1 MTTSAPPPPPHAPG
15 DLGAHVR
22 AAAEAGELVVQ
33 PRMGMVG
40 SREMAAGVAAVAA
53 LPERTVA
60 TLTIDSY
67 TRVGDHAA
75 ATAALRGGRPLNG
88 FPLVSHGPATTARVA
103 AAAGRTTPVQVRHGS
118 ADPMAIFR
126 TMTAAGL
133 AASEGGPVSYCLPY
147 GRTPLAES
155 VAAWRESV
163 AYLTEES
170 RAHGRRAH
178 LESFG
183 GCLLGQLCPPSL
195 LVAVSVLECLFFAAH
210 GATSVSL
217 SYAQQTH
224 PAQDA
229 GALTALR
236 LLSDEFLPPAVDRHI
251 VLYTYMGV
259 YPRTVPGA
267 RLLLRR
273 SAELAVRGGAQ
284 RLIVKTETEAHRI
297 PTVAEN
303 LTALRIA
310 AAAAARTPRGAG
322 TPGAGARAGRG
333 GPADADAE
341 EVLAEAR
348 ALVTAVLDL
357 SDDIGAAL
365 LKAFDR
371 GLLDVPFCLHPDN
384 RGAVRSTVAPDGR
397 LQWTD
402 LGALPLLTTSRRT
415 TPMTSRQLSGML
427 DRVAREHD
435 RAAGT
440 DDDREPAVPGPGN
453 RLRPGGRAEAHDQ
466 AQDHVPDH
474 VPDRATD
481 RATGPARGHDR
492 APSPTAA
499 PGREPAPDPVRRGAP
514 AEPAAPLRIAFVG
527 MGPRGLSVL
536 ERLAARCA
544 EEAPGRPVEV
554 YAVDP
559 YEAGAGRIWR
569 TDQSPWFLMNTPA
582 QEVTMFS
589 GPADDGPHRP
599 GAGPTL
605 GEWWAEDDPADAA
618 PEGYAPRAVYGRYLT
633 HVMRRIEET
642 LPPSLTV
649 HRVPARVICADRV
662 HGDGPGA
669 HRLRL
674 DRGDVLTVDRV
685 VLATGHPVN
694 EPDADQRAWQRFARE
709 HSTPARPV
717 RHIAGGSASEMPLA
731 EIPAGA
737 SVGIVGMGLT
747 FYDILTELTLGRGGV
762 FTEGGEGLLYLPSGK
777 EPRILA
783 GSRGGVPLLTRGA
796 NQKGPAHRYRARL
809 FTAERMAA
817 LRSAAAP
824 VDFERSVLPWLL
836 AEVNLVLLATRIR
849 RAHGADAAAEFTERG
864 VEALADRPDLRLL
877 QGLAAA
883 HRVDPRPLTG
893 LDALARPFGGRHFGS
908 PAEFHKVLTDWLRSD
923 LAEARQGNAD
933 GPLKAAADVLRDV
946 RQTIRSVVDFGGLA
960 PESHRRFLAEFGPVA
975 AMVSTGPPQ
984 VRSEQFLALLAAG
997 VLEPVG
1003 PGARFAADP
1012 VEGRF
1017 SVESPQVENS
1027 WVPLDVV
1034 VDARVPGT
1042 DLAADRDPLIR
1053 GLMVDGEIRTFTN
1066 HAEGAGEFATGGL
1079 DCTDAP
1085 FHPVRADGS
1094 VDTTTHVLGI
1104 PSEHT
1109 RWFTQV
1115 GSGRPGAWGSFTRDA
1130 DAIAAALLRGA
1141 AVGGGP
1147 LRTGGGP
1154 GRHRRRNGPSGGPT
1168 ADLPRPG
1175 GVLLGGAAR

>member
-1 MTTSAPPPPPHAPG
+1 MTTTAPPPHRPAPG
-15 DLGAHVR
+15 DLGAFVR
-22 AAAEAGELVVQ
+22 ASADAGELVVQ
-33 PRMGMVG
+33 PRMGMAAPE
-40 SREMAAGVAAVAA
+40 EMARGVAAVAA

-75 ATAALRGGRPLNG
+75 ATAALRAGRPLNG
-88 FPLVSHGPATTARVA
+88 FPLVSHGPRTGARVA
-103 AAAGRTTPVQVRHGS
+103 ASAGRGTPVQVRHGS

-126 TMTAAGL
+126 TMAAAGL
-133 AASEGGPVSYCLPY
+133 TASEGGPVSYCLPY

-155 VAAWRESV
+155 VAAWRDSV
-163 AYLTEES
+163 QYLTERS

-195 LVAVSVLECLFFAAH
+195 LVAVSVLECLFFVAN

-236 LLSDEFLPPAVDRHI
+236 RLADEFLPPHVDRHI

-297 PTVAEN
+297 PTVQEN

-310 AAAAARTPRGAG
+310 ADAARAAHTAPYPTG
-322 TPGAGARAGRG
+322 
-333 GPADADAE
+333 ADAE
-341 EVLAEAR
+341 ETLAEAR
-348 ALVTAVLDL
+348 TLVTTVLAL
-357 SDDIGAAL
+357 SDDLGVAL

-397 LQWTD
+397 LHWTD

-427 DRVAREHD
+427 GRVAREHD
-435 RAAGT
+435 RAA
-440 DDDREPAVPGPGN
+440 
-453 RLRPGGRAEAHDQ
+453 
-466 AQDHVPDH
+466 
-474 VPDRATD
+474 ATD
-481 RATGPARGHDR
+481 PTPDPAPR
-492 APSPTAA
+492 AA
-499 PGREPAPDPVRRGAP
+499 PPS
-514 AEPAAPLRIAFVG
+514 PAAPLRVAFAG

-544 EEAPGRPVEV
+544 EEPPERPVEV
-554 YAVDP
+554 FAVDP

-569 TDQSPWFLMNTPA
+569 TDQSPRFLMNTPA

-589 GPADDGPHRP
+589 GPADEGPHRP

-605 GEWWAEDDPADAA
+605 GEWWAADDPAGAE
-618 PEGYAPRAVYGRYLT
+618 PGGYAPRAVYGRYLT
-633 HVMRRIEET
+633 YVMARIEET
-642 LPPSLTV
+642 LPPGLTV

-662 HGDGPGA
+662 REGDGTEAAP

-674 DRGDVLTVDRV
+674 DRGDVLTVDRL
-685 VLATGHPVN
+685 VLATGHPLT
-694 EPDADQRAWQRFARE
+694 EPDAEQREWQRFARA
-709 HSTPARPV
+709 HSSPARPV
-717 RHIAGGSASEMPLA
+717 RYVGGGSASEMPLA

-737 SVGIVGMGLT
+737 SVGILGMGLT
-747 FYDILTELTLGRGGV
+747 FYDILAELTLGRGGAFV
-762 FTEGGEGLLYLPSGK
+762 EGEEGLLYLPSGK

-809 FTAERMAA
+809 FTPGRMAE
-817 LRSAAAP
+817 LRAAGAP
-824 VDFERSVLPWLL
+824 LDFERTVLPWLL

-849 RAHGADAAAEFTERG
+849 RAHGPEAAREFTERG
-864 VEALADRPDLRLL
+864 VAVLADRDDPRPRLL
-877 QGLAAA
+877 ERLAAGYG
-883 HRVDPRPLTG
+883 HRVDPKPLTG
-893 LDALARPFGGRHFGS
+893 LDALARPFAGRRFGS
-908 PAEFHKVLTDWLRSD
+908 SAEYHKVLTEWLRAD
-923 LAEARQGNAD
+923 LAEARRGNAD

-946 RQTIRSVVDFGGLA
+946 RQTIRTVVDFGGLT
-960 PESHRRFLAEFGPVA
+960 PDSHRWFLTEFGPVA

-984 VRSEQFLALLAAG
+984 LRSEQFLALLAAG

-1003 PGARFAADP
+1003 PGARFEADP

-1017 SVESPQVENS
+1017 AVESAQVENS
-1027 WVPLDVV
+1027 WVALDVL

-1066 HAEGAGEFATGGL
+1066 AAEGAGEFATGGL
-1079 DCTDAP
+1079 DCTDSP

-1094 VDTTTHVLGI
+1094 VDTSTHVLGI

-1115 GSGRPGAWGSFTRDA
+1115 GSGRPGPWGSFTRDA
-1130 DAIAAALLRGA
+1130 DAIAQA
-1141 AVGGGP
+1141 
-1147 LRTGGGP
+1147 
-1154 GRHRRRNGPSGGPT
+1154 
-1168 ADLPRPG
+1168 
-1175 GVLLGGAAR
+1175 LLGGAG

>member
-1 MTTSAPPPPPHAPG
+1 MTTSASPPLAPG
-15 DLGAHVR
+15 DLGAFVR
-22 AAAEAGELVVQ
+22 ASAEAGELVVQ

-40 SREMAAGVAAVAA
+40 PEDMAAGVAAVAA

-75 ATAALRGGRPLNG
+75 ATSALRTGQPLNG
-88 FPLVSHGPATTARVA
+88 FPLVSHGPKTTARVA
-103 AAAGRTTPVQVRHGS
+103 AAAGRATPVQVRHGS

-126 TMTAAGL
+126 TMAAAGL
-133 AASEGGPVSYCLPY
+133 SASEGGPVSYCLPY

-155 VAAWRESV
+155 VAAWRDSV
-163 AYLTEES
+163 QFLTEES

-195 LVAVSVLECLFFAAH
+195 LVAVSVLECLFFAAN

-224 PAQDA
+224 PAQDT

-236 LLSDEFLPPAVDRHI
+236 LLADEFLPPSVDRHI

-297 PTVAEN
+297 PTIAEN

-310 AAAAARTPRGAG
+310 ADAARSVPRRGPN
-322 TPGAGARAGRG
+322 PGRTAE
-333 GPADADAE
+333 ADTE
-341 EVLAEAR
+341 ETLAEAR
-348 ALVTAVLDL
+348 AMITAVLAL
-357 SDDIGAAL
+357 SDDLGVAL

-397 LQWTD
+397 LHWTD

-415 TPMTSRQLSGML
+415 IPMTSRQLSGML
-427 DRVAREHD
+427 GRVAREHD
-435 RAAGT
+435 LAAGT
-440 DDDREPAVPGPGN
+440 NPPP
-453 RLRPGGRAEAHDQ
+453 
-466 AQDHVPDH
+466 
-474 VPDRATD
+474 
-481 RATGPARGHDR
+481 
-492 APSPTAA
+492 
-499 PGREPAPDPVRRGAP
+499 EPAPRAAP
-514 AEPAAPLRIAFVG
+514 APSADPLRIAFVG

-544 EEAPGRPVEV
+544 DGPPGRPVEV
-554 YAVDP
+554 FAVDP

-605 GEWWAEDDPADAA
+605 GAWWAEDDPVGAD

-633 HVMRRIEET
+633 YVMQRIEET

-649 HRVPARVICADRV
+649 HRVPARVICAERV
-662 HGDGPGA
+662 GGAGGSAGTGTPGGVDGSP

-685 VLATGHPVN
+685 VLATGHPIV
-694 EPDADQRAWQRFARE
+694 EPDADQRAWTRFAQT

-717 RHIAGGSASEMPLA
+717 RHIVGGSATEMPLA
-731 EIPAGA
+731 AIPAGA
-737 SVGIVGMGLT
+737 SVGILGMGLT
-747 FYDILTELTLGRGGV
+747 FYDVLTELTLGRGGT
-762 FTEGGEGLLYLPSGK
+762 FTEGCDGLLYLPSGK

-796 NQKGPAHRYRARL
+796 NQKGPEHRYQARL
-809 FTAERMAA
+809 FTAERMAE
-817 LRSAAAP
+817 LRAEAAP
-824 VDFERSVLPWLL
+824 LDFESAVLPWLL
-836 AEVNLVLLATRIR
+836 AEVNLVLLATRVR
-849 RAHGADAAAEFTERG
+849 QVHGRDAAEEFTERAAQ
-864 VEALADRPDLRLL
+864 ALRDRPDPRILERIAS
-877 QGLAAA
+877 GYRIDA
-883 HRVDPRPLTG
+883 RPLSG
-893 LDALARPFGGRHFGS
+893 LDALARPFAGRRFGS
-908 PAEFHKVLTDWLRSD
+908 PAEYHKVLTEWLRAD
-923 LAEARQGNAD
+923 LFEARQGNAD

-946 RQTIRSVVDFGGLA
+946 RQTIRTVVDFGGLN
-960 PESHRRFLAEFGPVA
+960 PDSHRWFLAEFGPVA

-984 VRSEQFLALLAAG
+984 ERSEQFLALLAAG

-1003 PGARFAADP
+1003 PGARFTADP

-1017 SVESPQVENS
+1017 AVESTQVENS

-1034 VDARVPGT
+1034 VDARVPST
-1042 DLAADRDPLIR
+1042 DLVADRDPLIR
-1053 GLMVDGEIRTFTN
+1053 CLMVDGEIRTFTN
-1066 HAEGAGEFATGGL
+1066 ATDGAGEFATGGL

-1094 VDTTTHVLGI
+1094 VDTSTHVLGI

-1115 GSGRPGAWGSFTRDA
+1115 GSGRPGPWGSFTRDA
-1130 DAIAAALLRGA
+1130 DAIAEALLGA
-1141 AVGGGP
+1141 SGSCGAE
-1147 LRTGGGP
+1147 
-1154 GRHRRRNGPSGGPT
+1154 SGGT
-1168 ADLPRPG
+1168 GA
-1175 GVLLGGAAR
+1175 GAARAGGARADAVPAGGAR

>member
-1 MTTSAPPPPPHAPG
+1 MTTSAPPPLAPG
-15 DLGAHVR
+15 DLGAFVQES
-22 AAAEAGELVVQ
+22 AEAGELVVQ

-40 SREMAAGVAAVAA
+40 PEDMAAGVAAVAA

-75 ATAALRGGRPLNG
+75 ATAALRAGRPLNG
-88 FPLVSHGPATTARVA
+88 FPLVSHGPKTTARVA
-103 AAAGRTTPVQVRHGS
+103 AAAGRASPVQVRHGS

-126 TMTAAGL
+126 TMAAAGL

-155 VAAWRESV
+155 VAAWRDSV
-163 AYLTEES
+163 QFLTEES

-195 LVAVSVLECLFFAAH
+195 LVAVSVLECLFFTAN

-224 PAQDA
+224 PGQDT

-236 LLSDEFLPPAVDRHI
+236 LLADEFLPPTVDRHI

-259 YPRTVPGA
+259 YPKTVPGA

-297 PTVAEN
+297 PTVQEN

-310 AAAAARTPRGAG
+310 ADAARAAPRGPH
-322 TPGAGARAGRG
+322 PGARVSE
-333 GPADADAE
+333 ADAE
-341 EVLAEAR
+341 EILAEAR
-348 ALVTAVLDL
+348 ALVTAVLAL
-357 SDDIGAAL
+357 SDDLGVAL

-384 RGAVRSTVAPDGR
+384 RGTVRSTVAPDGR

-415 TPMTSRQLSGML
+415 VPMTSRQLSGML
-427 DRVAREHD
+427 GRVAREHD
-435 RAAGT
+435 QAAAT
-440 DDDREPAVPGPGN
+440 NPPPEPVP
-453 RLRPGGRAEAHDQ
+453 RDL
-466 AQDHVPDH
+466 
-474 VPDRATD
+474 
-481 RATGPARGHDR
+481 
-492 APSPTAA
+492 
-499 PGREPAPDPVRRGAP
+499 PAPN
-514 AEPAAPLRIAFVG
+514 AAPLRIAFVG

-544 EEAPGRPVEV
+544 ARPPARPIEV
-554 YAVDP
+554 FAVDP

-582 QEVTMFS
+582 KEVTMFS
-589 GPADDGPHRP
+589 GPADAGPHRP
-599 GAGPTL
+599 GAGPSL
-605 GEWWAEDDPADAA
+605 GEWWAEDDPAGAE
-618 PEGYAPRAVYGRYLT
+618 PEGYAPRTVYGRYLT
-633 HVMRRIEET
+633 YVMRRIEET

-649 HRVPARVICADRV
+649 HRVPARVICADRAR
-662 HGDGPGA
+662 DGSGQDAAPY
-669 HRLRL
+669 RLRL
-674 DRGDVLTVDRV
+674 DRGDVLTVERM

-694 EPDADQRAWQRFARE
+694 ELDPDQRAWKRFARE

-717 RHIAGGSASEMPLA
+717 RHIAGGSANEMPLA
-731 EIPAGA
+731 EIPPGA
-737 SVGIVGMGLT
+737 RVGILGMGLT
-747 FYDILTELTLGRGGV
+747 FYDILTELTLGRGGT
-762 FTEGGEGLLYLPSGK
+762 FTEGCDGLLYLPSGK
-777 EPRILA
+777 EPRIHA

-796 NQKGPAHRYRARL
+796 NQKGPAYRYRARL

-817 LRSAAAP
+817 LRAEGAP
-824 VDFERSVLPWLL
+824 LDFERTVLPWLL
-836 AEVNLVLLATRIR
+836 AEINLVLLAARIR
-849 RAHGADAAAEFTERG
+849 QVHGPEAADEFTGRG
-864 VEALADRPDLRLL
+864 AQALADRPDLRLL
-877 QGLAAA
+877 ERLAAA
-883 HRVDPRPLTG
+883 YRIDSRPLTG
-893 LDALARPFGGRHFGS
+893 LDALARPFHGRRFGS
-908 PAEFHKVLTDWLRSD
+908 PAEYHKVLTEWLRAD
-923 LAEARQGNAD
+923 LFEARQGNAD

-946 RQTIRSVVDFGGLA
+946 RQTIRTVVDFGGLTPA
-960 PESHRRFLAEFGPVA
+960 SHRWFLAEFGPVA
-975 AMVSTGPPQ
+975 ALVSTGPPQ
-984 VRSEQFLALLAAG
+984 LRSEQFLALLAAG

-1003 PGARFAADP
+1003 PGARFGTDP

-1017 SVESPQVENS
+1017 TVESAQVENS

-1042 DLAADRDPLIR
+1042 DLAADRNPLIR
-1053 GLMVDGEIRTFTN
+1053 GLLVDGEIRTFTN
-1066 HAEGAGEFATGGL
+1066 AADGGGEFATGGL
-1079 DCTDAP
+1079 DCTDSP
-1085 FHPVRADGS
+1085 FHPVRADGT
-1094 VDTTTHVLGI
+1094 VDTGTHVLGI
-1104 PSEHT
+1104 PTEYT

-1115 GSGRPGAWGSFTRDA
+1115 GSGRPGPWGSFTRDA
-1130 DAIAAALLRGA
+1130 DAIAEAL
-1141 AVGGGP
+1141 
-1147 LRTGGGP
+1147 TGGAG
-1154 GRHRRRNGPSGGPT
+1154 
-1168 ADLPRPG
+1168 
-1175 GVLLGGAAR
+1175 

>member
-1 MTTSAPPPPPHAPG
+1 MTTSALPPPPSALAAG
-15 DLGAHVR
+15 DLGAFVR
-22 AAAEAGELVVQ
+22 ASADAGELVVQ
-33 PRMGMVG
+33 PRMGMAG
-40 SREMAAGVAAVAA
+40 PEEMAHGVAAVAE

-75 ATAALRGGRPLNG
+75 ATAALRAGRPLNG
-88 FPLVSHGPATTARVA
+88 FPLVSHGPRTGARVA
-103 AAAGRTTPVQVRHGS
+103 AAAGRGTPVQVRHGS

-126 TMTAAGL
+126 TMAAAGL

-155 VAAWRESV
+155 VAAWRDSV
-163 AYLTEES
+163 QFLTEES
-170 RAHGRRAH
+170 RKRGRRAH

-195 LVAVSVLECLFFAAH
+195 LVAVSVLECLFFVAN

-224 PAQDA
+224 PAQDT

-236 LLSDEFLPPAVDRHI
+236 RLADEFLPPSVDRHI

-259 YPRTVPGA
+259 YPKTVHGA

-297 PTVAEN
+297 PTVQEN

-310 AAAAARTPRGAG
+310 ADAARAAHG
-322 TPGAGARAGRG
+322 TPSGAGADG
-333 GPADADAE
+333 E
-341 EVLAEAR
+341 ETYAEAR
-348 ALVTAVLDL
+348 ALVTTVLAL
-357 SDDIGAAL
+357 SDDLGVAL

-402 LGALPLLTTSRRT
+402 LGALPLLTTRRRT

-427 DRVAREHD
+427 GRVAREHD
-435 RAAGT
+435 RAAET
-440 DDDREPAVPGPGN
+440 HPTPDPAP
-453 RLRPGGRAEAHDQ
+453 R
-466 AQDHVPDH
+466 
-474 VPDRATD
+474 
-481 RATGPARGHDR
+481 
-492 APSPTAA
+492 AA
-499 PGREPAPDPVRRGAP
+499 PPPTGT
-514 AEPAAPLRIAFVG
+514 PLRVAFAG

-544 EEAPGRPVEV
+544 EEPPARPVEV
-554 YAVDP
+554 FAVDP

-605 GEWWAEDDPADAA
+605 GEWWAQHDPAAA
-618 PEGYAPRAVYGRYLT
+618 DPEGYAPRAVYGRYLT
-633 HVMRRIEET
+633 YVMARIEET

-649 HRVPARVICADRV
+649 HRVPARVICADRPRD
-662 HGDGPGA
+662 GDRPDGTAGAESGA

-674 DRGDVLTVDRV
+674 DRGDVLTVDRL
-685 VLATGHPVN
+685 VLATGHPLT
-694 EPDADQRAWQRFARE
+694 ELDAEQRAWQRFARE

-717 RHIAGGSASEMPLA
+717 RYVAGGSASEMPLA

-737 SVGIVGMGLT
+737 SVGILGMGLT
-747 FYDILTELTLGRGGV
+747 FYDILTELTLGRGGT
-762 FTEGGEGLLYLPSGK
+762 FTHGEEGLLYLPSGK

-796 NQKGPAHRYRARL
+796 NQKGPEHRYQARL
-809 FTAERMAA
+809 FTPERMAA
-817 LRSAAAP
+817 LRAAEAP
-824 VDFERSVLPWLL
+824 LDFERTVLPWLL

-849 RAHGADAAAEFTERG
+849 QFHGPAAAEEFTERG
-864 VEALADRPDLRLL
+864 VALLADLADPRPRLL
-877 QGLAAA
+877 ERLAAGYGY
-883 HRVDPRPLTG
+883 RVDPRPLTG
-893 LDALARPFGGRHFGS
+893 LDALARPFAGRRFGS
-908 PAEFHKVLTDWLRSD
+908 SAEYHKVLTEWLRAD
-923 LAEARQGNAD
+923 LAEARRGNAD

-946 RQTIRSVVDFGGLA
+946 RQTIRTVVDFGGLT
-960 PESHRRFLAEFGPVA
+960 PDSHRWFLAEFGPVA

-984 VRSEQFLALLAAG
+984 LRSEQFLALLAAG

-1003 PGARFAADP
+1003 PGARFEADP

-1017 SVESPQVENS
+1017 AVESAQVENS
-1027 WVPLDVV
+1027 WVALDVV

-1066 HAEGAGEFATGGL
+1066 AAEGAGEFATGGL
-1079 DCTDAP
+1079 DCTDSP

-1094 VDTTTHVLGI
+1094 VDTSTHVIGI

-1115 GSGRPGAWGSFTRDA
+1115 GSGRPGPWGSFTRDA
-1130 DAIAAALLRGA
+1130 DAIAAALLGGDA
-1141 AVGGGP
+1141 A
-1147 LRTGGGP
+1147 
-1154 GRHRRRNGPSGGPT
+1154 
-1168 ADLPRPG
+1168 
-1175 GVLLGGAAR
+1175 

>member
-1 MTTSAPPPPPHAPG
+1 MTTSAPPPLAPG
-15 DLGAHVR
+15 DLGVFVQES
-22 AAAEAGELVVQ
+22 AAAGELVVQ

-40 SREMAAGVAAVAA
+40 PEEMAGGVAAVAA

-75 ATAALRGGRPLNG
+75 ATAALRAGRPLNG
-88 FPLVSHGPATTARVA
+88 FPLVSHGPRTTARVA
-103 AAAGRTTPVQVRHGS
+103 AAAGRATPVQVRHGS

-126 TMTAAGL
+126 TMAAAGL

-155 VAAWRESV
+155 VAAWRDSV
-163 AYLTEES
+163 QFLTEES

-195 LVAVSVLECLFFAAH
+195 LVAVSVLECLFFVAN

-224 PAQDA
+224 PAQDT

-236 LLSDEFLPPAVDRHI
+236 LLADEFLPPSVDRHI

-297 PTVAEN
+297 PTVEEN

-310 AAAAARTPRGAG
+310 ADAARSAPRRG
-322 TPGAGARAGRG
+322 TPQGTRSAARST
-333 GPADADAE
+333 DADAE
-341 EVLAEAR
+341 ETLVEAR
-348 ALVTAVLDL
+348 ALVTAVLGL
-357 SDDIGAAL
+357 SDDLGVAL

-415 TPMTSRQLSGML
+415 VPMTSRQLSGML
-427 DRVAREHD
+427 GRVAREHD
-435 RAAGT
+435 QAA
-440 DDDREPAVPGPGN
+440 
-453 RLRPGGRAEAHDQ
+453 
-466 AQDHVPDH
+466 
-474 VPDRATD
+474 
-481 RATGPARGHDR
+481 
-492 APSPTAA
+492 AA
-499 PGREPAPDPVRRGAP
+499 NPPPEPAPRNAP
-514 AEPAAPLRIAFVG
+514 APSGDPLRIAFVG

-544 EEAPGRPVEV
+544 DAPPARPVEV
-554 YAVDP
+554 FAVDP

-589 GPADDGPHRP
+589 GPADAGPHRP
-599 GAGPTL
+599 GAGPSL
-605 GEWWAEDDPADAA
+605 GEWWAQDDPASAE

-633 HVMRRIEET
+633 YVMRRIEET

-649 HRVPARVICADRV
+649 RRVPARVICAERGRAEGTRDR
-662 HGDGPGA
+662 A
-669 HRLRL
+669 RHRLRL

-694 EPDADQRAWQRFARE
+694 ELDADQRAWTQFARE
-709 HSTPARPV
+709 HSTPTRPV
-717 RHIAGGSASEMPLA
+717 RYIAGGSASEMPLA
-731 EIPAGA
+731 GIPAGA
-737 SVGIVGMGLT
+737 SVGILGMGLT
-747 FYDILTELTLGRGGV
+747 FYDILTELTLGRGGT
-762 FTEGGEGLLYLPSGK
+762 FTEGCEGLLYLPSGK

-796 NQKGPAHRYRARL
+796 NQKGPEHRYQARL

-817 LRSAAAP
+817 IRAAEAP
-824 VDFERSVLPWLL
+824 LDFEQSVLPWLL

-849 RAHGADAAAEFTERG
+849 QVHGPEAAEEFTERG
-864 VEALADRPDLRLL
+864 AQALADRDDPDPRLL
-877 QGLAAA
+877 ERLAAG
-883 HRVDPRPLTG
+883 HRIDARPLTG
-893 LDALARPFGGRHFGS
+893 LDALARPFGGRRFGS
-908 PAEFHKVLTDWLRSD
+908 PAEYHKVLTEWLRAD
-923 LAEARQGNAD
+923 LFEARQGNAD

-946 RQTIRSVVDFGGLA
+946 RQTIRTVVDFGGLTPA
-960 PESHRRFLAEFGPVA
+960 SHRWFLSEFGPVA

-1003 PGARFAADP
+1003 PGARFGADP

-1017 SVESPQVENS
+1017 TVESAQVENS
-1027 WVPLDVV
+1027 WVALDVV

-1042 DLAADRDPLIR
+1042 DLTADRDPLIR

-1066 HAEGAGEFATGGL
+1066 AGDGAEEFATGGL
-1079 DCTDAP
+1079 DCTDSP
-1085 FHPVRADGS
+1085 YHPVRADGS
-1094 VDTTTHVLGI
+1094 VDTSTHVLGI
-1104 PSEHT
+1104 PSEYT

-1115 GSGRPGAWGSFTRDA
+1115 GSGRPGLWGSFTRDA
-1130 DAIAAALLRGA
+1130 DAIAEALVGVAGVGRPAADR
-1141 AVGGGP
+1141 
-1147 LRTGGGP
+1147 
-1154 GRHRRRNGPSGGPT
+1154 
-1168 ADLPRPG
+1168 
-1175 GVLLGGAAR
+1175 VLLGGAG

>member
-1 MTTSAPPPPPHAPG
+1 MTTTVPPAAQPPLPPG
-15 DLGAHVR
+15 DLGTFVR
-22 AAAEAGELVVQ
+22 ESAEAGALVVQ

-40 SREMAAGVAAVAA
+40 AEDMAAGVAAVAG
-53 LPERTVA
+53 LPLRTVA

-75 ATAALRGGRPLNG
+75 ATAALRAGLPLNG
-88 FPLVSHGPATTARVA
+88 FPLVSHGPKTTARVA
-103 AAAGRTTPVQVRHGS
+103 AAAGRGTPVQVRHGS

-155 VAAWRESV
+155 VAAWRDSV
-163 AYLTEES
+163 QFLTEES

-195 LVAVSVLECLFFAAH
+195 LVAVSVLECLFFVAN

-224 PAQDA
+224 PAQDT

-236 LLSDEFLPPAVDRHI
+236 MLADEFLPPAVDRHI

-259 YPRTVPGA
+259 YPKTVPGA

-273 SAELAVRGGAQ
+273 SAELAVRGGAR

-310 AAAAARTPRGAG
+310 ADAAGAAH
-322 TPGAGARAGRG
+322 GARAASGA
-333 GPADADAE
+333 PTADAE

-348 ALVTAVLDL
+348 TLITAVLGL
-357 SDDIGAAL
+357 SDDLGTAL

-371 GLLDVPFCLHPDN
+371 GLLDVPYCLHPDN
-384 RGAVRSTVAPDGR
+384 RGAARSTVAPDGR

-415 TPMTSRQLSGML
+415 IPMTSRQLAGML
-427 DRVAREHD
+427 GRVAREHD
-435 RAAGT
+435 LAAGT
-440 DDDREPAVPGPGN
+440 NPPPEPAS
-453 RLRPGGRAEAHDQ
+453 
-466 AQDHVPDH
+466 
-474 VPDRATD
+474 
-481 RATGPARGHDR
+481 
-492 APSPTAA
+492 AP
-499 PGREPAPDPVRRGAP
+499 RPAPEPQP
-514 AEPAAPLRIAFVG
+514 AEPLRIAFVG

-544 EEAPGRPVEV
+544 EEPPARPVEV
-554 YAVDP
+554 FAVDP

-569 TDQSPWFLMNTPA
+569 TDQSPRFLMNTPA

-589 GPADDGPHRP
+589 GPADAGPHRP
-599 GAGPTL
+599 GAGPSL
-605 GEWWAEDDPADAA
+605 GEWWADDDPAAA
-618 PEGYAPRAVYGRYLT
+618 EPDGYAPRAVYGRYLT
-633 HVMRRIEET
+633 YVMRCVEES
-642 LPPSLTV
+642 LPSSLTV
-649 HRVPARVICADRV
+649 HRIPARVICADRSREE
-662 HGDGPGA
+662 DGPDGGV

-674 DRGDVLTVDRV
+674 DRGEVLTVDRV
-685 VLATGHPVN
+685 LIATGHPDN
-694 EPDADQRAWQRFARE
+694 EPDEQQGTWAEFARE
-709 HSTPARPV
+709 NSTPARPV
-717 RHIAGGSASEMPLA
+717 RYVAGGTANEMPLA
-731 EIPAGA
+731 DIPAGA
-737 SVGIVGMGLT
+737 SVGILGMGLT
-747 FYDILTELTLGRGGV
+747 FYDILAELTLGRGGT
-762 FTEGGEGLLYLPSGK
+762 FTEGGDGLLYLPSGK
-777 EPRILA
+777 EPRIMA

-796 NQKGPAHRYRARL
+796 NQKSPEHRYQARL

-817 LRSAAAP
+817 LRAEGAP
-824 VDFERSVLPWLL
+824 LDFERSVLPWLL

-849 RAHGADAAAEFTERG
+849 RVHGPDAAAEFTERA
-864 VEALADRPDLRLL
+864 VESAADDPRLL
-877 QGLAAA
+877 EGLAAGY
-883 HRVDPRPLTG
+883 RIDPRPLTG
-893 LDALARPFGGRHFGS
+893 LAALARPFQGRRFGS
-908 PAEFHKVLTDWLRSD
+908 PAEFHKVLTEWLRAD
-923 LAEARQGNAD
+923 LAEARQGNAE

-946 RQTIRSVVDFGGLA
+946 RQTVRSVVDFGGLTPA
-960 PESHRRFLAEFGPVA
+960 SHRWFLAEFGPLA
-975 AMVSTGPPQ
+975 AMVSTGPPP

-997 VLEPVG
+997 ILEPVG
-1003 PGARFAADP
+1003 PGARFEADP

-1017 SVESPQVENS
+1017 AVESEQVENS

-1034 VDARVPGT
+1034 VDARQPST

-1053 GLMVDGEIRTFTN
+1053 GLMVDGRIRTFTN
-1066 HAEGAGEFATGGL
+1066 APAAAEGGERSEGAEVFATGGL
-1079 DCTDAP
+1079 DCTESP

-1094 VDTTTHVLGI
+1094 VDTSTHVLGI

-1115 GSGRPGAWGSFTRDA
+1115 GSGRPGPWGSFTKDA
-1130 DAIAAALLRGA
+1130 DAIAAALLA
-1141 AVGGGP
+1141 A
-1147 LRTGGGP
+1147 
-1154 GRHRRRNGPSGGPT
+1154 
-1168 ADLPRPG
+1168 ARPG
-1175 GVLLGGAAR
+1175 GAR

>member
-1 MTTSAPPPPPHAPG
+1 MTVLAPPPTRPPTPPPIAPG
-15 DLGAHVR
+15 DLGAFVQQS
-22 AAAEAGELVVQ
+22 ADAGELVVQ
-33 PRMGMVG
+33 PRMGMAG
-40 SREMAAGVAAVAA
+40 PGDMARGVATVAA

-75 ATAALRGGRPLNG
+75 ATAALRAGRPLNG
-88 FPLVSHGPATTARVA
+88 FPLVSHGPRTGAKVA
-103 AAAGRTTPVQVRHGS
+103 AAAGRGTPVQVRHGS

-155 VAAWRESV
+155 VAAWRDSV
-163 AYLTEES
+163 QFLTEES
-170 RAHGRRAH
+170 RTHGRRAH

-195 LVAVSVLECLFFAAH
+195 LVAVSVLECLFFVAN

-217 SYAQQTH
+217 SYTQQTH
-224 PAQDA
+224 PGQDA
-229 GALTALR
+229 GALTAMRR
-236 LLSDEFLPPAVDRHI
+236 LADEFLPPAVDRHI

-259 YPRTVPGA
+259 YPKTVQGA

-273 SAELAVRGGAQ
+273 SAELAVHGGAQ

-297 PTVAEN
+297 PTVHEN

-310 AAAAARTPRGAG
+310 AEAARGAHGTRLVAG
-322 TPGAGARAGRG
+322 T
-333 GPADADAE
+333 DAE
-341 EVLAEAR
+341 DTYAEAR
-348 ALVTAVLDL
+348 TLVTTVLAL
-357 SDDIGAAL
+357 SDDLGTAL

-397 LQWTD
+397 LRWTD

-415 TPMTSRQLSGML
+415 VPMTSRQLSGML
-427 DRVAREHD
+427 GRVAREHD
-435 RAAGT
+435 RLGET
-440 DDDREPAVPGPGN
+440 HPT
-453 RLRPGGRAEAHDQ
+453 
-466 AQDHVPDH
+466 PD
-474 VPDRATD
+474 
-481 RATGPARGHDR
+481 
-492 APSPTAA
+492 
-499 PGREPAPDPVRRGAP
+499 PAPP
-514 AEPAAPLRIAFVG
+514 ATPPPTTAPLRVAFAG

-544 EEAPGRPVEV
+544 EEQPARPVEV
-554 YAVDP
+554 FAVDP

-605 GEWWAEDDPADAA
+605 GEWWAQDDPAAA
-618 PEGYAPRAVYGRYLT
+618 EPDGYAPRAVYGRYLT
-633 HVMRRIEET
+633 YVMARIEAT
-642 LPPSLTV
+642 LASRLTV
-649 HRVPARVICADRV
+649 HRVPARVICADRTREE
-662 HGDGPGA
+662 DGPDAGA

-674 DRGDVLTVDRV
+674 DTGDVLAVDRL
-685 VLATGHPVN
+685 VLATGHPLT
-694 EPDADQRAWQRFARE
+694 ELDPEQRAWQRFARE

-717 RHIAGGSASEMPLA
+717 RYVAGGSAGEMPLCH
-731 EIPAGA
+731 IPAGA
-737 SVGIVGMGLT
+737 TVGVLGMGLT
-747 FYDILTELTLGRGGV
+747 FYDVLTELTLGRGGT
-762 FTEGGEGLLYLPSGK
+762 FTEGEDGLLYLPSGK

-796 NQKGPAHRYRARL
+796 NQKGPEHRYRARL
-809 FTAERMAA
+809 FTPERMAE
-817 LRSAAAP
+817 LRAAEAP
-824 VDFERSVLPWLL
+824 LDFERTVLPWLL

-849 RAHGADAAAEFTERG
+849 RFHGTAAAEEFTERA
-864 VEALADRPDLRLL
+864 VALLADRSDPRPRLL
-877 QGLAAA
+877 EPLAAGYGY
-883 HRVDPRPLTG
+883 RVDPRPLTG
-893 LDALARPFGGRHFGS
+893 LDALARPFAGRRFGS
-908 PAEFHKVLTDWLRSD
+908 TAEYHKVLTEWLRAD
-923 LAEARQGNAD
+923 LAEARRGNAD

-946 RQTIRSVVDFGGLA
+946 RQTIRSVVDFGGLT
-960 PESHRRFLAEFGPVA
+960 PDSHRWFLAEFGPVA

-984 VRSEQFLALLAAG
+984 LRSRQFLALLAAG

-1003 PGARFAADP
+1003 PGARFEADP

-1017 SVESPQVENS
+1017 AVESAQVENS
-1027 WVPLDVV
+1027 WTALDVL

-1066 HAEGAGEFATGGL
+1066 AAEGAGEFATGGL

-1094 VDTTTHVLGI
+1094 VDLTTHVLGI

-1115 GSGRPGAWGSFTRDA
+1115 GSGRPGPWGSFTRDA
-1130 DAIAAALLRGA
+1130 DAIAEALLA
-1141 AVGGGP
+1141 
-1147 LRTGGGP
+1147 
-1154 GRHRRRNGPSGGPT
+1154 
-1168 ADLPRPG
+1168 
-1175 GVLLGGAAR
+1175 GGAA

>member
-1 MTTSAPPPPPHAPG
+1 MTTSAPPPLAPG
-15 DLGAHVR
+15 DLGAFVQES
-22 AAAEAGELVVQ
+22 AAAGELVVQ
-33 PRMGMVG
+33 PRMGMVAP
-40 SREMAAGVAAVAA
+40 EVMAGGVAAVAA
-53 LPERTVA
+53 LTERTVA

-75 ATAALRGGRPLNG
+75 ATAALRSGRPLNG
-88 FPLVSHGPATTARVA
+88 FPLVSHGPKTTARVA
-103 AAAGRTTPVQVRHGS
+103 AAAGRGTPVQVRHGS
-118 ADPMAIFR
+118 ADPLAIFR
-126 TMTAAGL
+126 TMAAAGL

-155 VAAWRESV
+155 VAAWRDSV
-163 AYLTEES
+163 QFLTEES

-195 LVAVSVLECLFFAAH
+195 LVAVSLLECLFFAAN

-224 PAQDA
+224 PAQDT
-229 GALTALR
+229 GALAALR
-236 LLSDEFLPPAVDRHI
+236 LLADEFLPPSVDRHI

-297 PTVAEN
+297 PTVEEN

-310 AAAAARTPRGAG
+310 ADAARSAPRRA
-322 TPGAGARAGRG
+322 THQGARSA
-333 GPADADAE
+333 AEAEAE
-341 EVLAEAR
+341 ETLVEAR
-348 ALVTAVLDL
+348 ALVTAVLGL
-357 SDDIGAAL
+357 SDDLGVAL

-397 LQWTD
+397 LHWTD

-415 TPMTSRQLSGML
+415 VPMTSRQLSGML
-427 DRVAREHD
+427 GRVAREHD
-435 RAAGT
+435 QAA
-440 DDDREPAVPGPGN
+440 
-453 RLRPGGRAEAHDQ
+453 
-466 AQDHVPDH
+466 
-474 VPDRATD
+474 
-481 RATGPARGHDR
+481 
-492 APSPTAA
+492 AA
-499 PGREPAPDPVRRGAP
+499 NPPPEPAPRDTPAP
-514 AEPAAPLRIAFVG
+514 SAEPLRIACVG

-544 EEAPGRPVEV
+544 ETPPARPIEV
-554 YAVDP
+554 FAVDP

-589 GPADDGPHRP
+589 GPADEGPHRP
-599 GAGPTL
+599 GAGPSL
-605 GEWWAEDDPADAA
+605 GEWWAEDDPAGAE

-662 HGDGPGA
+662 RGKDGADGAA

-674 DRGDVLTVDRV
+674 DRGDVLTVDRL

-694 EPDADQRAWQRFARE
+694 EPDADQRAWTRFARA

-737 SVGIVGMGLT
+737 SVGILGMGLT
-747 FYDILTELTLGRGGV
+747 FYDILTELTLGRGGT
-762 FTEGGEGLLYLPSGK
+762 FTEGCEGLLYLPSGK

-796 NQKGPAHRYRARL
+796 NQKAPEHRYRARL
-809 FTAERMAA
+809 FTAGRMAA
-817 LRSAAAP
+817 LRAEQAP
-824 VDFERSVLPWLL
+824 LDFEESVLPWLL

-849 RAHGADAAAEFTERG
+849 QVHGPEAADEFTERG
-864 VEALADRPDLRLL
+864 AQALSDRPDGRPDLRVLER
-877 QGLAAA
+877 LAAG
-883 HRVDPRPLTG
+883 HRVDARPIAG
-893 LDALARPFGGRHFGS
+893 LDALARPFGSRRFGS
-908 PAEFHKVLTDWLRSD
+908 PAEYHKVLTEWLRAD
-923 LAEARQGNAD
+923 LFEARQGNAD

-946 RQTIRSVVDFGGLA
+946 RQTIRGVVDFGGLTPA
-960 PESHRRFLAEFGPVA
+960 SHRWFLAEFGPIA

-984 VRSEQFLALLAAG
+984 LRSEQFLALLAAG

-1003 PGARFAADP
+1003 PGARFGADP

-1017 SVESPQVENS
+1017 VVESAQVENS

-1042 DLAADRDPLIR
+1042 DLTADRDPLIR
-1053 GLMVDGEIRTFTN
+1053 CLMADGEIRTFTN
-1066 HAEGAGEFATGGL
+1066 AADGAGEFATGGL
-1079 DCTDAP
+1079 DCTDSP

-1094 VDTTTHVLGI
+1094 VDTGTHVLGI
-1104 PSEHT
+1104 PSEFT

-1115 GSGRPGAWGSFTRDA
+1115 GSGRPGLWGSFTRDA
-1130 DAIAAALLRGA
+1130 DAIAEALVKGA
-1141 AVGGGP
+1141 AEP
-1147 LRTGGGP
+1147 
-1154 GRHRRRNGPSGGPT
+1154 
-1168 ADLPRPG
+1168 
-1175 GVLLGGAAR
+1175 GAARAGRPAPGRGPLGGMR

>member
-1 MTTSAPPPPPHAPG
+1 MTTSAPPPLAPG
-15 DLGAHVR
+15 DLGAFVQES
-22 AAAEAGELVVQ
+22 AAAGELVVQ
-33 PRMGMVG
+33 PRMGMVAP
-40 SREMAAGVAAVAA
+40 EVMAGGVAAVAA

-75 ATAALRGGRPLNG
+75 ATAALRAGRPLNG
-88 FPLVSHGPATTARVA
+88 FPLVSHGPRTTARVA
-103 AAAGRTTPVQVRHGS
+103 AAAGGTTPVQVRHGS
-118 ADPMAIFR
+118 ADPLAIFR
-126 TMTAAGL
+126 TMAAAGL

-155 VAAWRESV
+155 VAAWRDSV
-163 AYLTEES
+163 QFLTEES

-195 LVAVSVLECLFFAAH
+195 LVAVSLLECLFFAAN

-224 PAQDA
+224 PAQDT

-236 LLSDEFLPPAVDRHI
+236 LLADEFLPPSVDRHI

-297 PTVAEN
+297 PTVEEN

-310 AAAAARTPRGAG
+310 ADAARSAPRRG
-322 TPGAGARAGRG
+322 THQGARSA
-333 GPADADAE
+333 AEADAE
-341 EVLAEAR
+341 ETLVEAR
-348 ALVTAVLDL
+348 ALVTTVLGL
-357 SDDIGAAL
+357 SDDLGVAL

-415 TPMTSRQLSGML
+415 VPMTSRQLSGML
-427 DRVAREHD
+427 GRVAREHD
-435 RAAGT
+435 QAAATNPPPEPLPRAA
-440 DDDREPAVPGPGN
+440 P
-453 RLRPGGRAEAHDQ
+453 
-466 AQDHVPDH
+466 
-474 VPDRATD
+474 
-481 RATGPARGHDR
+481 
-492 APSPTAA
+492 APSGT
-499 PGREPAPDPVRRGAP
+499 
-514 AEPAAPLRIAFVG
+514 PLRIAFVG

-544 EEAPGRPVEV
+544 ETPPARPIEV
-554 YAVDP
+554 FAVDP

-589 GPADDGPHRP
+589 GPADEGPHRP
-599 GAGPTL
+599 GAGPSL
-605 GEWWAEDDPADAA
+605 GQWWAEDDPAGAE

-649 HRVPARVICADRV
+649 HRVTARVICADR
-662 HGDGPGA
+662 GSGGGGETGA
-669 HRLRL
+669 THRLRL
-674 DRGDVLTVDRV
+674 DRGDVLTVDRL

-694 EPDADQRAWQRFARE
+694 ELDADQRAWTRFARE

-717 RHIAGGSASEMPLA
+717 RYIAGGSASEMPLA

-737 SVGIVGMGLT
+737 SVGILGMGLT
-747 FYDILTELTLGRGGV
+747 FYDILTELTLGRGGT
-762 FTEGGEGLLYLPSGK
+762 FTEGSEGLLYLPSGK

-796 NQKGPAHRYRARL
+796 NQKGPEHRYRARL

-817 LRSAAAP
+817 LRAERAP
-824 VDFERSVLPWLL
+824 LDFEESVLPWLL

-849 RAHGADAAAEFTERG
+849 QVHGPEVADEFTERG
-864 VEALADRPDLRLL
+864 ARALADRS
-877 QGLAAA
+877 
-883 HRVDPRPLTG
+883 DPRPDPRLLERLAAGYRVDARPIAG
-893 LDALARPFGGRHFGS
+893 LEALARPFGQRRFGS
-908 PAEFHKVLTDWLRSD
+908 PAEYHKVLTEWLRAD
-923 LAEARQGNAD
+923 LFEARQGNAD

-946 RQTIRSVVDFGGLA
+946 RQTIRTVVDFGGLTPA
-960 PESHRRFLAEFGPVA
+960 SHRWFLAEFGPVA

-984 VRSEQFLALLAAG
+984 LRSEQFLALLAAG

-1003 PGARFAADP
+1003 PGARFGADP

-1017 SVESPQVENS
+1017 TVESVQVENS

-1042 DLAADRDPLIR
+1042 DLTADRDPLIR

-1066 HAEGAGEFATGGL
+1066 AVDGAEEFATGGL

-1094 VDTTTHVLGI
+1094 VDTSTHVLGI
-1104 PSEHT
+1104 PSEFT

-1115 GSGRPGAWGSFTRDA
+1115 GSGRPGPWGSFTRDA
-1130 DAIAAALLRGA
+1130 DAIAEALVGGA
-1141 AVGGGP
+1141 VDAGGDRESRRAVGPAELGP
-1147 LRTGGGP
+1147 AVL
-1154 GRHRRRNGPSGGPT
+1154 
-1168 ADLPRPG
+1168 G
-1175 GVLLGGAAR
+1175 GVTLGGVG

>member
-1 MTTSAPPPPPHAPG
+1 MTTSAPPPLARG
-15 DLGAHVR
+15 DLGAFVQAS
-22 AAAEAGELVVQ
+22 AAAGELVVQ

-40 SREMAAGVAAVAA
+40 PEEMAGGVAAVAA

-75 ATAALRGGRPLNG
+75 ATAALRAGRPLNG
-88 FPLVSHGPATTARVA
+88 FPLVSHGPKTTARVA
-103 AAAGRTTPVQVRHGS
+103 AAAGRGTPVQVRHGS

-126 TMTAAGL
+126 TMAAAGL

-155 VAAWRESV
+155 VAAWRDSV
-163 AYLTEES
+163 QFLTEES

-195 LVAVSVLECLFFAAH
+195 LVAVSVLECLFFAAN

-236 LLSDEFLPPAVDRHI
+236 LLADEFLPPSVDRHI

-297 PTVAEN
+297 PTVEEN

-310 AAAAARTPRGAG
+310 ADAARSAPRRGPRAGAG
-322 TPGAGARAGRG
+322 
-333 GPADADAE
+333 PAAEADAE
-341 EVLAEAR
+341 ETLVEAR
-348 ALVTAVLDL
+348 ALVTAVLGL
-357 SDDIGAAL
+357 SDDLGVAL

-384 RGAVRSTVAPDGR
+384 RGAVRSTVTPDGR

-415 TPMTSRQLSGML
+415 IPMTSRQLSGML
-427 DRVAREHD
+427 GRVAREHD
-435 RAAGT
+435 QAAAGNPPPEPSP
-440 DDDREPAVPGPGN
+440 REAP
-453 RLRPGGRAEAHDQ
+453 
-466 AQDHVPDH
+466 
-474 VPDRATD
+474 
-481 RATGPARGHDR
+481 
-492 APSPTAA
+492 APS
-499 PGREPAPDPVRRGAP
+499 GE
-514 AEPAAPLRIAFVG
+514 PLRIAFVG

-544 EEAPGRPVEV
+544 ESPPARPIEV
-554 YAVDP
+554 FAVDP

-589 GPADDGPHRP
+589 GPADGGPHRP
-599 GAGPTL
+599 GAGPSL
-605 GEWWAEDDPADAA
+605 GEWWARDDPAGAE
-618 PEGYAPRAVYGRYLT
+618 PEGYAPRVVYGRYLT

-649 HRVPARVICADRV
+649 HRVPARVICADR
-662 HGDGPGA
+662 GRGAGGQDGAPY
-669 HRLRL
+669 RLRL

-685 VLATGHPVN
+685 VLATGHPIN
-694 EPDADQRAWQRFARE
+694 ELDADQRAWKRFARE

-737 SVGIVGMGLT
+737 SVGILGMGLT
-747 FYDILTELTLGRGGV
+747 FYDILTELTLGRGGT
-762 FTEGGEGLLYLPSGK
+762 FTEGCEGLLYLPSGK

-796 NQKGPAHRYRARL
+796 NQKGPEHRYRARL

-817 LRSAAAP
+817 LRAEEAP
-824 VDFERSVLPWLL
+824 LDFEESVMPWLL

-849 RAHGADAAAEFTERG
+849 QVHGPEAAEEFTERG
-864 VEALADRPDLRLL
+864 AQALADRPAPRLL
-877 QGLAAA
+877 ERLASGY
-883 HRVDPRPLTG
+883 RVDARPISG
-893 LDALARPFGGRHFGS
+893 LDALARPFGSRRFGS
-908 PAEFHKVLTDWLRSD
+908 PAEYHKVLTEWLRAD
-923 LAEARQGNAD
+923 LFEARQGNAD

-946 RQTIRSVVDFGGLA
+946 RQTIRTVVDFGGLTPA
-960 PESHRRFLAEFGPVA
+960 SHRRFLAEFGPVA
-975 AMVSTGPPQ
+975 AMVSTGPPPL
-984 VRSEQFLALLAAG
+984 RSEQFLALLAAG

-1003 PGARFAADP
+1003 PGARFGADP

-1017 SVESPQVENS
+1017 TVESAQVENS

-1042 DLAADRDPLIR
+1042 DLTADRDPLIR
-1053 GLMVDGEIRTFTN
+1053 GLMADGEIRTFTN
-1066 HAEGAGEFATGGL
+1066 AVDGGEEFATGGL
-1079 DCTDAP
+1079 DCTDSP

-1094 VDTTTHVLGI
+1094 VDTGTHVLGI
-1104 PSEHT
+1104 PSEYT

-1115 GSGRPGAWGSFTRDA
+1115 GSGRPGLWGSFTRDA
-1130 DAIAAALLRGA
+1130 DAIAEALVGVAGA
-1141 AVGGGP
+1141 GRPV
-1147 LRTGGGP
+1147 TG
-1154 GRHRRRNGPSGGPT
+1154 R
-1168 ADLPRPG
+1168 A
-1175 GVLLGGAAR
+1175 LLGGVG

>member
-1 MTTSAPPPPPHAPG
+1 MTTSVPPAAQHPLPPG
-15 DLGAHVR
+15 DLGAFVR
-22 AAAEAGELVVQ
+22 ESAEAGALVVQ

-40 SREMAAGVAAVAA
+40 AEEMADGVAAVAA
-53 LPERTVA
+53 LPLRTVA

-75 ATAALRGGRPLNG
+75 ATAALRTGRPLNG
-88 FPLVSHGPATTARVA
+88 FPLVSHGPRATARVA
-103 AAAGRTTPVQVRHGS
+103 AAAGRGTPVQVRHGS

-126 TMTAAGL
+126 TMAAAGL

-155 VAAWRESV
+155 VAAWRDSV
-163 AYLTEES
+163 QFLTEES

-195 LVAVSVLECLFFAAH
+195 LVAVSVLECLFFVAN

-236 LLSDEFLPPAVDRHI
+236 LLADEFLPPAVDRHL
-251 VLYTYMGV
+251 VLYAYMGV
-259 YPRTVPGA
+259 YPKTVPGA

-297 PTVAEN
+297 PTVEEN

-310 AAAAARTPRGAG
+310 ADAARATHDAPMA
-322 TPGAGARAGRG
+322 ARHGS
-333 GPADADAE
+333 GPSADAE

-348 ALVTAVLDL
+348 TLITAVLGL
-357 SDDIGAAL
+357 SDDLGTAL

-371 GLLDVPFCLHPDN
+371 GLLDVPYCLHPDN
-384 RGAVRSTVAPDGR
+384 RGAARSTVAPDGR

-415 TPMTSRQLSGML
+415 IPMTSRQLAGML
-427 DRVAREHD
+427 GRVAREHD
-435 RAAGT
+435 LAAAT
-440 DDDREPAVPGPGN
+440 HP
-453 RLRPGGRAEAHDQ
+453 RPQE
-466 AQDHVPDH
+466 
-474 VPDRATD
+474 
-481 RATGPARGHDR
+481 TG
-492 APSPTAA
+492 
-499 PGREPAPDPVRRGAP
+499 PVRRPVPRSAP
-514 AEPAAPLRIAFVG
+514 EPSAEPPLRIGFVG

-544 EEAPGRPVEV
+544 EEPPARPVEV
-554 YAVDP
+554 FAIDP

-582 QEVTMFS
+582 REVTMFS
-589 GPADDGPHRP
+589 GPADTGPHRP
-599 GAGPTL
+599 GAGPSL
-605 GEWWAEDDPADAA
+605 GEWWARDDPAAA
-618 PEGYAPRAVYGRYLT
+618 EADGYAPRAVYGRYLT
-633 HVMRRIEET
+633 YVMRCVEET
-642 LPPSLTV
+642 LPPALTV
-649 HRVPARVICADRV
+649 HRIPARVICADRARETEGSGRAV
-662 HGDGPGA
+662 

-674 DRGDVLTVDRV
+674 DRGDVLTVDR
-685 VLATGHPVN
+685 LLIATGHPVN
-694 EPDADQRAWQRFARE
+694 ELDPQQRAWEAFARE
-709 HSTPARPV
+709 CSTPARPV
-717 RHIAGGSASEMPLA
+717 RYVAGGSAVEMPLA
-731 EIPAGA
+731 DIPAGA
-737 SVGIVGMGLT
+737 SVGILGMGLT
-747 FYDILTELTLGRGGV
+747 FYDILTELTLGRGGT
-762 FTEGGEGLLYLPSGK
+762 FTEGGDGLLYLPSGK
-777 EPRILA
+777 EPRIVA

-796 NQKGPAHRYRARL
+796 NQKGPEHRYRARL
-809 FTAERMAA
+809 FTPDRLAA
-817 LRSAAAP
+817 LRAESAP
-824 VDFERSVLPWLL
+824 LDFERTVLPWLL
-836 AEVNLVLLATRIR
+836 AEVNLVLLATRVR
-849 RAHGADAAAEFTERG
+849 LVHGPDAAAEFTERG
-864 VEALADRPDLRLL
+864 ERELTDRPDPRILER
-877 QGLAAA
+877 LAAGY
-883 HRVDPRPLTG
+883 RIDPRPLTG
-893 LDALARPFGGRHFGS
+893 LDALARPFHGRRFGS
-908 PAEFHKVLTDWLRSD
+908 QAEFHKVLTEWLRAD
-923 LAEARQGNAD
+923 LAEARRGNTD

-946 RQTIRSVVDFGGLA
+946 RQTIRSVVDFGGLTPA
-960 PESHRRFLAEFGPVA
+960 SHRWFLAEFGPLA
-975 AMVSTGPPQ
+975 AMVSTGPPP

-1003 PGARFAADP
+1003 PGARFHADP

-1017 SVESPQVENS
+1017 AVESAQVENS

-1034 VDARVPGT
+1034 VDARVPST

-1053 GLMVDGEIRTFTN
+1053 GLLVDGEIRTFTN
-1066 HAEGAGEFATGGL
+1066 AAGDVNETEGAGEFATGGL

-1094 VDTTTHVLGI
+1094 VDTSTHVLGI

-1115 GSGRPGAWGSFTRDA
+1115 GSGRPGPWGSFTRDA
-1130 DAIAAALLRGA
+1130 DAIADA
-1141 AVGGGP
+1141 
-1147 LRTGGGP
+1147 
-1154 GRHRRRNGPSGGPT
+1154 
-1168 ADLPRPG
+1168 
-1175 GVLLGGAAR
+1175 LLGGASLGVGRLGGMSLGDGRLGGASLGGAR

>member
-1 MTTSAPPPPPHAPG
+1 MTTSALPPPPHAPG
-15 DLGAHVR
+15 DLGAFVR

-40 SREMAAGVAAVAA
+40 PREMAAGVAAVAA

-103 AAAGRTTPVQVRHGS
+103 AAAGRSTPVQVRHGS

-147 GRTPLAES
+147 GRTPLADS
-155 VAAWRESV
+155 VAAWRDSV
-163 AYLTEES
+163 AFLTEES

-195 LVAVSVLECLFFAAH
+195 LVAVSVLECLFFVAH

-224 PAQDA
+224 PAQDT

-236 LLSDEFLPPAVDRHI
+236 LLADEFLPPAVDRHI

-303 LTALRIA
+303 LTALRVA
-310 AAAAARTPRGAG
+310 ADAAARAAGA
-322 TPGAGARAGRG
+322 AGARGGRG
-333 GPADADAE
+333 PSADADTE

-348 ALVTAVLDL
+348 ALVTAVLGL
-357 SDDIGAAL
+357 SDDLGTAL
-365 LKAFDR
+365 LKSFDR

-384 RGAVRSTVAPDGR
+384 RGAVRSTVVPDGR

-440 DDDREPAVPGPGN
+440 DGPG
-453 RLRPGGRAEAHDQ
+453 A
-466 AQDHVPDH
+466 
-474 VPDRATD
+474 
-481 RATGPARGHDR
+481 DR
-492 APSPTAA
+492 APAA
-499 PGREPAPDPVRRGAP
+499 GRARPRTQAPAPSAVAVP
-514 AEPAAPLRIAFVG
+514 ARHGGPLPPADPLRIAFVG

-544 EEAPGRPVEV
+544 EEPPGRPVEV
-554 YAVDP
+554 FAVDP

-605 GEWWAEDDPADAA
+605 GEWWTQDDPADAA

-633 HVMRRIEET
+633 YVMRRIEET

-649 HRVPARVICADRV
+649 HRVPARVICADRTR
-662 HGDGPGA
+662 GEDGRPGAA

-694 EPDADQRAWQRFARE
+694 EPDADQRAWKRFARE

-717 RHIAGGSASEMPLA
+717 RYIAGGSASEMPLA

-737 SVGIVGMGLT
+737 GVGIVGMGLT
-747 FYDILTELTLGRGGV
+747 FYDILTELTLGRGGT

-796 NQKGPAHRYRARL
+796 NQKAPRHRYRARL
-809 FTAERMAA
+809 FTAERMAD
-817 LRSAAAP
+817 LRAAAP

-836 AEVNLVLLATRIR
+836 AEVNLVLLATRVR
-849 RAHGADAAAEFTERG
+849 RAHGAEAADEFTERG
-864 VEALADRPDLRLL
+864 AEALAERPDLRLL
-877 QGLAAA
+877 QRLAAA

-893 LDALARPFGGRHFGS
+893 LGALARPFGGRHFGS
-908 PAEFHKVLTDWLRSD
+908 PAEFHKVLTDWLRTD

-946 RQTIRSVVDFGGLA
+946 RQTIRSVVDFGGLT

-1003 PGARFAADP
+1003 PGARFATDP
-1012 VEGRF
+1012 VAGRF

-1027 WVPLDVV
+1027 WVALDAV

-1053 GLMVDGEIRTFTN
+1053 GLMTDGEIRTFTN
-1066 HAEGAGEFATGGL
+1066 SSGGTGEFATGGL
-1079 DCTDAP
+1079 DCTDSP

-1115 GSGRPGAWGSFTRDA
+1115 GSGRPGPWGSFTRDA
-1130 DAIAAALLRGA
+1130 DAIAAALLGGAETVGRDARG
-1141 AVGGGP
+1141 
-1147 LRTGGGP
+1147 GGGP
-1154 GRHRRRNGPSGGPT
+1154 GRPRTRPAPSGGGPS
-1168 ADLPRPG
+1168 ADVPRPG
-1175 GVLLGGAAR
+1175 GVLLEGAMR

>member
-1 MTTSAPPPPPHAPG
+1 MIPSAQPPHPLPPG
-15 DLGAHVR
+15 DLGTFVQE
-22 AAAEAGELVVQ
+22 AAQAGELVVQ
-33 PRMGMVG
+33 PRMGMVAPEVM
-40 SREMAAGVAAVAA
+40 SAGVAAVAA

-75 ATAALRGGRPLNG
+75 ATAALRTGRPLNG
-88 FPLVSHGPATTARVA
+88 FPIVSHGPKTAARVA
-103 AAAGRTTPVQVRHGS
+103 AAAGRRTPVQVRHGS

-133 AASEGGPVSYCLPY
+133 TASEGGPVSYCLPY

-155 VAAWRESV
+155 VAAWRDSV
-163 AYLTEES
+163 QFLAEES
-170 RAHGRRAH
+170 RSHGRRAH

-195 LVAVSVLECLFFAAH
+195 LVAVSVLECLFFAQN

-224 PAQDA
+224 AAQDA
-229 GALTALR
+229 GALAALR
-236 LLSDEFLPPAVDRHI
+236 LLADELLPPAVDRHI

-297 PTVAEN
+297 PTVEEN
-303 LTALRIA
+303 LTALRVA
-310 AAAAARTPRGAG
+310 ADAARS
-322 TPGAGARAGRG
+322 ARARLRAAGPPAG
-333 GPADADAE
+333 GDTE
-341 EVLAEAR
+341 EILAEAR
-348 ALVTAVLDL
+348 ALVGTVLAL
-357 SDDIGAAL
+357 ADDIGVAL

-384 RGAVRSTVAPDGR
+384 RGEARSAVAPDGR

-415 TPMTSRQLSGML
+415 TPMTSRQLAGML
-427 DRVAREHD
+427 GRVAREHD
-435 RAAGT
+435 LAAET
-440 DDDREPAVPGPGN
+440 DPPPEPLPQPVQRCLADPEREP
-453 RLRPGGRAEAHDQ
+453 LR
-466 AQDHVPDH
+466 V
-474 VPDRATD
+474 
-481 RATGPARGHDR
+481 
-492 APSPTAA
+492 
-499 PGREPAPDPVRRGAP
+499 
-514 AEPAAPLRIAFVG
+514 AFAG

-544 EEAPGRPVEV
+544 ERPPGRKVEV
-554 YAVDP
+554 YAIDP

-589 GPADDGPHRP
+589 GPADAGPHRP

-605 GEWWAEDDPADAA
+605 GEWWVEHDPAHAE
-618 PEGYAPRAVYGRYLT
+618 PQGYAPRQVYGRYLAY
-633 HVMRRIEET
+633 VMERIEAT
-642 LPPSLTV
+642 LPPCLTV
-649 HRVPARVICADRV
+649 HRVEARVICADRP
-662 HGDGPGA
+662 DRQGP

-674 DRGDVLTVDRV
+674 DRGDVLTVDRL

-694 EPDADQRAWQRFARE
+694 ELDEQQREWQRFART
-709 HSTPARPV
+709 HATPTRPV
-717 RHIAGGSASEMPLA
+717 KYVAGGSANEMPLG

-737 SVGIVGMGLT
+737 SVGVIGMGLT
-747 FYDILTELTLGRGGV
+747 FYDVLAELTLGRGGT
-762 FTEGGEGLLYLPSGK
+762 FTEGGHGLLYLPSGK
-777 EPRILA
+777 EPRILC
-783 GSRGGVPLLTRGA
+783 GSRAGVPLLTRGL
-796 NQKGPAHRYRARL
+796 NQKGPEHRYRPVL
-809 FTAERMAA
+809 FTPERMER
-817 LRSAAAP
+817 LRAEHAP
-824 VDFERSVLPWLL
+824 LDFESLVLPWLL
-836 AEVNLVLLATRIR
+836 AEVNLVLLATRVR
-849 RAHGADAAAEFTERG
+849 QVHGPDAAREFTERAE
-864 VEALADRPDLRLL
+864 EALALVPELPVLER
-877 QGLAAA
+877 LAAGY
-883 HRVDPRPLTG
+883 RIDPRPLTG
-893 LDALARPFGGRHFGS
+893 LDALARPFGGRRFGS
-908 PAEFHKVLTDWLRSD
+908 PAEFHKVLTEWLRAD
-923 LAEARQGNAD
+923 LGDARLGNAE
-933 GPLKAAADVLRDV
+933 GPMKAAADVLRDV
-946 RQTIRSVVDFGGLA
+946 RQTIRNVVDFGGLT
-960 PESHRRFLAEFGPVA
+960 PESHRWFLAEFGPVA

-1003 PGARFAADP
+1003 PGARFGTDP

-1017 SVESPQVENS
+1017 SVESAQVENS
-1027 WVPLDVV
+1027 WAALDVL
-1034 VDARVPGT
+1034 VDARVPST

-1053 GLMVDGEIRTFTN
+1053 CLLSDGHVRTFVNAADAADGE
-1066 HAEGAGEFATGGL
+1066 GEFRTGGM

-1085 FHPVRADGS
+1085 FHPIGADGEP
-1094 VDTTTHVLGI
+1094 DTATHVIGI

-1115 GSGRPGAWGSFTRDA
+1115 GSGRPGPWGSFTRDA
-1130 DAIAAALLRGA
+1130 DAIAGALAGA
-1141 AVGGGP
+1141 AE
-1147 LRTGGGP
+1147 
-1154 GRHRRRNGPSGGPT
+1154 
-1168 ADLPRPG
+1168 
-1175 GVLLGGAAR
+1175 

>member
-1 MTTSAPPPPPHAPG
+1 MTTSAPPPPPLAPG
-15 DLGAHVR
+15 DLGAFVQD
-22 AAAEAGELVVQ
+22 AAAAGELVVQ
-33 PRMGMVG
+33 PRMGMAG
-40 SREMAAGVAAVAA
+40 PEEMARGVAAVAA

-75 ATAALRGGRPLNG
+75 ATAALRAGRPLNG
-88 FPLVSHGPATTARVA
+88 FPLVSHGPRTGARVA
-103 AAAGRTTPVQVRHGS
+103 AAAGRATPVQVRHGS

-126 TMTAAGL
+126 TMAAAGL
-133 AASEGGPVSYCLPY
+133 TASEGGPVSYCLPY

-155 VAAWRESV
+155 VAAWRDSV
-163 AYLTEES
+163 QFLTEES
-170 RAHGRRAH
+170 RGNGRRAH

-195 LVAVSVLECLFFAAH
+195 LVAVSVLECLFFVAN

-224 PAQDA
+224 PGQDA
-229 GALTALR
+229 GALAALR
-236 LLSDEFLPPAVDRHI
+236 RLADEFLPPAVDRHV

-259 YPRTVPGA
+259 YPKTVPGA

-297 PTVAEN
+297 PTVHEN

-310 AAAAARTPRGAG
+310 AEAARAAHGTRSGAG
-322 TPGAGARAGRG
+322 
-333 GPADADAE
+333 ADAE
-341 EVLAEAR
+341 ETLTEARTLITTVLA
-348 ALVTAVLDL
+348 L
-357 SDDIGAAL
+357 SDDLGVAL

-397 LQWTD
+397 LRWTD

-415 TPMTSRQLSGML
+415 LPMTSRQLSGML
-427 DRVAREHD
+427 GRVAGEHD
-435 RAAGT
+435 REAAT
-440 DDDREPAVPGPGN
+440 HPA
-453 RLRPGGRAEAHDQ
+453 D
-466 AQDHVPDH
+466 
-474 VPDRATD
+474 
-481 RATGPARGHDR
+481 PAPR
-492 APSPTAA
+492 AA
-499 PGREPAPDPVRRGAP
+499 PPPAL
-514 AEPAAPLRIAFVG
+514 APLRVAFVG

-544 EEAPGRPVEV
+544 EEPPARPVEV
-554 YAVDP
+554 FAVDP

-569 TDQSPWFLMNTPA
+569 TDQSPRFLMNTPA

-589 GPADDGPHRP
+589 GPADGGPHRP
-599 GAGPTL
+599 GAGPAL
-605 GEWWAEDDPADAA
+605 GEWWAQDDPAGAE

-633 HVMRRIEET
+633 YVMARIEET
-642 LPPSLTV
+642 LPPRLTV
-649 HRVPARVICADRV
+649 HRVPARVICADRARA
-662 HGDGPGA
+662 GTGPDGAAGTGGGV

-674 DRGDVLTVDRV
+674 DRGDVLTVDRL
-685 VLATGHPVN
+685 VLATGHPLT
-694 EPDADQRAWQRFARE
+694 ELDPDQRAWQRFARE

-717 RHIAGGSASEMPLA
+717 RYVAGGSASEMPLA

-737 SVGIVGMGLT
+737 SVGILGMGLT
-747 FYDILTELTLGRGGV
+747 FYDVLAELTLGRGGT
-762 FTEGGEGLLYLPSGK
+762 FTEGQDGLLYLPSGK

-796 NQKGPAHRYRARL
+796 NQKGPEHRYRARL
-809 FTAERMAA
+809 FTPERMAA
-817 LRSAAAP
+817 LRAAEAP
-824 VDFERSVLPWLL
+824 LDFERTVLPWLL

-849 RAHGADAAAEFTERG
+849 QVHGPAAAEEFTERG
-864 VEALADRPDLRLL
+864 VALLADRADPRPRLL
-877 QGLAAA
+877 ERLAADYGPQ
-883 HRVDPRPLTG
+883 VDPRPLTG
-893 LDALARPFGGRHFGS
+893 LDALARPFAGRRFGS
-908 PAEFHKVLTDWLRSD
+908 SAEYHKVLTEWLRAD
-923 LAEARQGNAD
+923 LAEARRGNAD

-946 RQTIRSVVDFGGLA
+946 RQTIRTVVDFGGLT
-960 PESHRRFLAEFGPVA
+960 PDSHRWFLAEFGPVA

-984 VRSEQFLALLAAG
+984 LRSEQFLALLAAG

-1003 PGARFAADP
+1003 PGARFEADP
-1012 VEGRF
+1012 VAGRF
-1017 SVESPQVENS
+1017 AVESAQVENS
-1027 WVPLDVV
+1027 WVALDVL

-1066 HAEGAGEFATGGL
+1066 AAEGAGEFATGGL
-1079 DCTDAP
+1079 DCTDSP

-1094 VDTTTHVLGI
+1094 VDTSTHVLGI

-1115 GSGRPGAWGSFTRDA
+1115 GSGRPGPWGSFTRDA
-1130 DAIAAALLRGA
+1130 DAIAAALLE
-1141 AVGGGP
+1141 
-1147 LRTGGGP
+1147 
-1154 GRHRRRNGPSGGPT
+1154 
-1168 ADLPRPG
+1168 
-1175 GVLLGGAAR
+1175 GGAA

>member
-1 MTTSAPPPPPHAPG
+1 MTTSTPPPSPPPLAPG
-15 DLGAHVR
+15 DLGAFVQES
-22 AAAEAGELVVQ
+22 ADAGELVVQ

-40 SREMAAGVAAVAA
+40 PEEMARGVAAVAA

-75 ATAALRGGRPLNG
+75 ATAAVRAGRPLNG
-88 FPLVSHGPATTARVA
+88 FPLVSHGPRTGARVA
-103 AAAGRTTPVQVRHGS
+103 AAAGRGTPVQVRHGS

-126 TMTAAGL
+126 TMAAAGL

-155 VAAWRESV
+155 VAAWRDSV
-163 AYLTEES
+163 QFLTEES

-195 LVAVSVLECLFFAAH
+195 LVAVSVLECLFFAAN

-224 PAQDA
+224 PAQDT

-236 LLSDEFLPPAVDRHI
+236 RLADEFLPPAVDRHI

-267 RLLLRR
+267 RLLLHR

-297 PTVAEN
+297 PTVQEN

-310 AAAAARTPRGAG
+310 AEAARAARG
-322 TPGAGARAGRG
+322 TPGARPSG
-333 GPADADAE
+333 ADAE
-341 EVLAEAR
+341 ETFAEAR
-348 ALVTAVLDL
+348 TLVTAVLAF
-357 SDDIGAAL
+357 SDDLGVAL

-402 LGALPLLTTSRRT
+402 LGGLPLLTTSRRT
-415 TPMTSRQLSGML
+415 IPMTSRQLSGML

-435 RAAGT
+435 RAA
-440 DDDREPAVPGPGN
+440 A
-453 RLRPGGRAEAHDQ
+453 
-466 AQDHVPDH
+466 
-474 VPDRATD
+474 
-481 RATGPARGHDR
+481 AR
-492 APSPTAA
+492 
-499 PGREPAPDPVRRGAP
+499 PAPDPAP
-514 AEPAAPLRIAFVG
+514 RPAPPPSAAPLRVAFAG

-544 EEAPGRPVEV
+544 EEPPARPLEV
-554 YAVDP
+554 FAVDP

-605 GEWWAEDDPADAA
+605 GAWWAEDDPAGAE

-633 HVMRRIEET
+633 YVMARIEET
-642 LPPSLTV
+642 LPPWLTV
-649 HRVPARVICADRV
+649 HRVPARVICADRARD
-662 HGDGPGA
+662 GDGPDAGA

-674 DRGDVLTVDRV
+674 DRGDVLTVDRL
-685 VLATGHPVN
+685 VLATGHPLT
-694 EPDADQRAWQRFARE
+694 ELDAEQRAWQRFAKE

-717 RHIAGGSASEMPLA
+717 KYVAGGSASEMPLA

-737 SVGIVGMGLT
+737 SVGILGMGLT
-747 FYDILTELTLGRGGV
+747 FYDILTELTLGRGGT
-762 FTEGGEGLLYLPSGK
+762 FTEGEEGLLYLPSGK

-796 NQKGPAHRYRARL
+796 NQKGPEHRYRARL
-809 FTAERMAA
+809 FTPARMAA
-817 LRSAAAP
+817 LRADGAP
-824 VDFERSVLPWLL
+824 LDFERTVLPWLL

-849 RAHGADAAAEFTERG
+849 HAHGPEAAEEFTERG
-864 VEALADRPDLRLL
+864 VALLDGRSDPRPRLL
-877 QGLAAA
+877 ERLAAG
-883 HRVDPRPLTG
+883 HRIDARPLTG
-893 LDALARPFGGRHFGS
+893 LDALARPFAGRRFGS
-908 PAEFHKVLTDWLRSD
+908 SAEYHKVLTEWLRAD
-923 LAEARQGNAD
+923 LAEARRGNAD

-946 RQTIRSVVDFGGLA
+946 RQTIRTVVDFGGLT
-960 PESHRRFLAEFGPVA
+960 PDSHRWFLTEFGPVA
-975 AMVSTGPPQ
+975 AMVSTGPPPL
-984 VRSEQFLALLAAG
+984 RSEQFLALLAAG

-1003 PGARFAADP
+1003 PGARFEADP

-1017 SVESPQVENS
+1017 AVESAQVENS
-1027 WVPLDVV
+1027 WVALDVV

-1066 HAEGAGEFATGGL
+1066 AADGAGEFATGGL
-1079 DCTDAP
+1079 DCTDSP

-1094 VDTTTHVLGI
+1094 VDTSTHVLGI

-1115 GSGRPGAWGSFTRDA
+1115 GSGRPGPWGSFTRDA
-1130 DAIAAALLRGA
+1130 DAIAAALLG
-1141 AVGGGP
+1141 
-1147 LRTGGGP
+1147 
-1154 GRHRRRNGPSGGPT
+1154 
-1168 ADLPRPG
+1168 
-1175 GVLLGGAAR
+1175 GGAA